1 MVEEGER
8 KREFRFVSLMNHDVK
23 LIFVVFFS
31 FFFLPL
37 ILTIRVIILMD
48 VDRK

>member
-8 KREFRFVSLMNHDVK
+8 KREFRFVSLMNHGVK

-31 FFFLPL
+31 FFFS
-37 ILTIRVIILMD
+37 T
-48 VDRK
+48 VDFNDSCNYFNGCR